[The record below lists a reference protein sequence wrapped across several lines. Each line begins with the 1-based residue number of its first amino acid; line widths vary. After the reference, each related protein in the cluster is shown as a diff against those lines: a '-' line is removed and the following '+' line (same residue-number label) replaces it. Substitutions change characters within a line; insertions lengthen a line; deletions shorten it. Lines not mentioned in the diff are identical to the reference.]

1 MTTEQLLIPRYKV
14 IADYP
19 ASPYKVGEVL
29 IFWEISQGYDES
41 KRPITLD
48 LQDSGLEFQRMVNE
62 EEFKKYPHLFRP
74 LQWWEERRISDL
86 PNYIRITGD
95 VYKVD
100 EWFNNVGNHPRSVE
114 NPNLAIEWHFIAGHS
129 IPTTLEEYLTYINSK
144 K

>member
-14 IADYP
+14 INDWP
-19 ASPYKVGEVL
+19 GSPCTIGEIL
-29 IFWEISQGYDES
+29 PSS
-41 KRPITLD
+41 D
-48 LQDSGLEFQRMVNE
+48 LETVYNR
-62 EEFKKYPHLFRP
+62 YPHLFRP

-100 EWFNNVGNHPRSVE
+100 EWLNNAGNHPRSVE